1 MAEINTVPGFLE
13 NFELFLEGTR
23 NLGIVDIDLSTIIPK
38 KIDLEGAGIGG
49 TMSMPAQG
57 QTDNIDVGLN
67 FRTTTTETMA
77 LAAPKAHVLE
87 AYGAVQYWD
96 SANGKYEPKQ
106 LRVAMRGMPSE
117 VKLGKLASAST
128 MENSVTLNLT
138 YLKVSVNGV
147 KQIEIDKFNYI
158 HYVNGNDYLAPIK
171 SMLGL

>member
-23 NLGIVDIDLSTIIPK
+23 NLGIVDIDLSTITPK

-106 LRVAMRGMPSE
+106 LRVAMR
-117 VKLGKLASAST
+117 
-128 MENSVTLNLT
+128 
-138 YLKVSVNGV
+138 
-147 KQIEIDKFNYI
+147 
-158 HYVNGNDYLAPIK
+158 
-171 SMLGL
+171 